1 MIRKIRYLPAKL
13 ILTAAYLA
21 FAALWYIHDMPCV
34 FRAALGIRC
43 PGCGTTRAWLAALGG
58 RLPEAFSYN
67 PLFWAVPVLYIF
79 ILYDG
84 HVTGSKRL
92 NGVILF
98 TILAGYLALFLLRL
112 LPINQ

>member
-1 MIRKIRYLPAKL
+1 MIKKIRYLPAKL

-21 FAALWYIHDMPCV
+21 FAALWYIHDMPCI

-43 PGCGTTRAWLAALGG
+43 PGCGTTRAWLAALDG

-84 HVTGSKRL
+84 HVFGNERL
-92 NGVILF
+92 DRVIIA
-98 TILAGYLALFLLRL
+98 TILAGYLALFLLRIL
-112 LPINQ
+112 